1 MLSSRA
7 RLLARL
13 IAAVAICQ
21 MAAILGSVFTTP
33 AIPTWYGGLRK
44 PSHAPPNWVF
54 APMWTMLYLLMGISL
69 FLIWNVGLEK
79 RHVRRSLAIF
89 GVQLVLNILW
99 SHLFFGMQSPL
110 LGLIGI
116 VALWITI
123 VLTVVSFSKVSKLAA
138 MLLVP
143 YLIWVSFA
151 SYLNYALLIL
161 NP

>member
-1 MLSSRA
+1 
-7 RLLARL
+7 
-13 IAAVAICQ
+13 
-21 MAAILGSVFTTP
+21 
-33 AIPTWYGGLRK
+33 
-44 PSHAPPNWVF
+44 
-54 APMWTMLYLLMGISL
+54 MLYLLMGISL

-99 SHLFFGMQSPL
+99 SYLFFGMQSPL